1 MRKFFS
7 TKSTRPALVPSP
19 VSSSQTALP
28 TAPPPN
34 KKAKH
39 THPPR
44 IRATYPSHHPKGPK
58 RLDQLPRSDLL
69 WGHVATLTHFT
80 AQREV
85 KKLNKKCALGIGNIE
100 SEPDNKY
107 QRKMLQKIAHEK
119 LKHPN
124 CIVFV
129 RSGNFFTAYGID
141 AVICME
147 YITLNPKNSMSSSC
161 IVGGPLKQIQTYL
174 NQLLHRGLSSLVC
187 DDDDIQLINHQN
199 PIYFGAHLSA
209 ENVTIIPPHIAIYLK
224 HDCLDMYIV
233 NQFEKKVILYR
244 NVHVMTLPL
253 LVGLHWS
260 SSLNT
265 IHLLGSTDTL
275 SFTKLKTRKLS
286 WSCNSDTFLNNFI
299 QNELKESNQDLY
311 DIFEHNEVLQRCTME
326 QLGICMNDTG
336 NARGVPRLL
345 RSVCP
350 NAPIPCQKLVAQLL
364 ICPPSFEVCEL
375 FRNCV
380 RAYANIR
387 EPLPLPLSLPPPL
400 HTLLLYLRREAAS
413 AKMFRTLAL
422 HFLFASKLLSHSIN
436 NEIDIHELVSKLHN
450 YNELKKVTLTQLNE
464 QASKIT
470 LLLGDAPETI
480 SHPTK
485 VFDSSNTII
494 HGQEK
499 RVQNHL
505 KKIED
510 EMIESEESWHGNVSQ
525 TQMRNHNIIVS
536 NNRHE
541 YLKQI
546 VCFVFQIAK
555 QFAKSTQYQKIEWSP
570 KIKSVIS
577 KYKLGP
583 DSRKAQDFGVELKG
597 KHKGY
602 FTIPDPGIKRYLNKY
617 LDSCNRARV
626 RAESIRKLLN
636 KMISE
641 SLISYTH
648 SIWTLN
654 RTVHTHVEQAL
665 QQRWC
670 HATISNDDNASLQIK
685 KLRPFWMSDGVP
697 NDISLNRIAILTGC
711 NMGGKSTLSRSLAAA
726 AILGKAGFM
735 VPAESATFSPGL
747 CVFLNA
753 GNADCALNDLS
764 GYGAE
769 CVDMIALEKMAI
781 KSPTLAI
788 CDEIASGTSD
798 REGTGMALAYLQRFG
813 ELGVIGLFSTHFD
826 RVLTDKSVVDV
837 PKFQMKRE
845 NGHFTFIMS
854 EGVCKFRHATNI
866 ARTLGMSEEIC
877 GPADKFIADIDG
889 DMEIFDKI
897 AMSAIDCMSRYIGK
911 KYDFIWK
918 RGEQSP
924 AVAKSCVYL
933 LESSEAWYVGET
945 DNIGMRIK
953 NHTKKK
959 NPDCMYVWFVH
970 NKSMAKKIETEVG
983 RRLQKRG
990 FTMMSVNDNHH
1001 THFGGF

>member
-7 TKSTRPALVPSP
+7 TKSTRPALLPSP

-85 KKLNKKCALGIGNIE
+85 NKLNQQCALGIGDTNPDGMVLA
-100 SEPDNKY
+100 PDNKY
-107 QRKMLQKIAHEK
+107 QRKMLQKIIAEK
-119 LKHPN
+119 WKHPD
-124 CIVFV
+124 CVVFV

-147 YITLNPKNSMSSSC
+147 YITLNPKNATSSSC

-174 NQLLHRGLSSLVC
+174 NQLLHRGLSSVVC
-187 DDDDIQLINHQN
+187 DNEDVQLVTHQN
-199 PIYFGAHLSA
+199 PIYFGAHVA
-209 ENVTIIPPHIAIYLK
+209 TDNVTAIPPHIAIYLK
-224 HDCLDMYIV
+224 HDCLDMYVV
-233 NQFEKKVILYR
+233 NQFEKNVIIYR
-244 NVHVMTLPL
+244 NIHVMTLPL
-253 LVGLHWS
+253 LVELHWS
-260 SSLNT
+260 TSKHT
-265 IHLLGSTDTL
+265 IHVLGSIDTIA
-275 SFTKLKTRKLS
+275 FTKLSTRSLS
-286 WSCNSDTFLNNFI
+286 WSCHSDLFLQHFLN
-299 QNELKESNQDLY
+299 NELKEDDSY
-311 DIFEHNEVLQRCTME
+311 CIFEQKEVLQRCTME
-326 QLGICMNDTG
+326 QLGICMNDSG

-345 RSVCP
+345 HSVCP
-350 NAPIPCQKLVAQLL
+350 NAPIACQKLVAHLL
-364 ICPPSFEVCEL
+364 ICPPSLPVCEL
-375 FRNCV
+375 FRSCV
-380 RAYANIR
+380 RTYANIR
-387 EPLPLPLSLPPPL
+387 EPLPLPPARPPPV
-400 HTLLLYLRREAAS
+400 HTLLLYLRRCAAS
-413 AKMFRTLAL
+413 SKQMRALA
-422 HFLFASKLLSHSIN
+422 HQFSFAYLLLSHSIN
-436 NEIDIHELVSKLHN
+436 KTIDIHELVSKLHK
-450 YNELKKVTLTQLNE
+450 YNESTTSIQTQLLEHADKMNE
-464 QASKIT
+464 F
-470 LLLGDAPETI
+470 LGHSPETI
-480 SHPTK
+480 SRP
-485 VFDSSNTII
+485 
-494 HGQEK
+494 EK
-499 RVQNHL
+499 PFHHSDCPPVDAVL
-505 KKIED
+505 IMD
-510 EMIESEESWHGNVSQ
+510 AMIESEETWHGDISQ
-525 TQMRNHNIIVS
+525 SQMRHCNVLVNNHRREYLQKAMDVVFQVA
-536 NNRHE
+536 NNRFK
-541 YLKQI
+541 L
-546 VCFVFQIAK
+546 
-555 QFAKSTQYQKIEWSP
+555 EWSP
-570 KIKSVIS
+570 KLQRLIS
-577 KYKLGP
+577 KFKLGTL
-583 DSRKAQDFGVELKG
+583 SRKAQETNGIELKG
-597 KHKGY
+597 RQKGY
-602 FTIPDPGIKRYLNKY
+602 FTIPGHAVHQSLKKY
-617 LDSCNRARV
+617 LDSCQKARNH
-626 RAESIRKLLN
+626 AEHIRKELN
-636 KMISE
+636 KYISE

-654 RTVHTHVEQAL
+654 RTVHIHVEHAL

-670 HATISNDDNASLQIK
+670 HATISNDVNAALQIQQ
-685 KLRPFWMSDGVP
+685 LRPFWMSDCVP

-726 AILGKAGFM
+726 AILGKSGFM

-769 CVDMIALEKMAI
+769 CVDMVALEKMAM

-798 REGTGMALAYLQRFG
+798 REGTGMALAYLKRFE

-826 RVLTDKSVVDV
+826 RVLTDKSVEDV

-845 NGHFTFIMS
+845 NGRFTFVLS

-866 ARTLGMSEEIC
+866 ARLLGVSEEIC
-877 GPADKFIADIDG
+877 RHADI
-889 DMEIFDKI
+889 II
-897 AMSAIDCMSRYIGK
+897 AAMDEDSEAGEEDTWGTNVDVGAVDVMQRYIGNGF
-911 KYDFIWK
+911 DFVWR
-918 RGEQSP
+918 RGDQSP

-945 DNIGMRIK
+945 DSIQKRIQT
-953 NHTKKK
+953 HSEKK
-959 NPDCMYVWFVH
+959 NPDCIYVWFVH

-990 FTMMSVNDNHH
+990 FTMLSVNDNRH